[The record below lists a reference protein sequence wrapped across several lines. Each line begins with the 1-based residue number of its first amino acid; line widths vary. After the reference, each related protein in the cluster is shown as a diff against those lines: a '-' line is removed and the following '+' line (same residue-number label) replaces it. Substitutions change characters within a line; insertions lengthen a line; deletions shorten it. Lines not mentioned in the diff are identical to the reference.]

1 MKGMT
6 LYLLELYNSYKL
18 LLCFEISGCPS
29 VSCLGTVPDLQP
41 DQSFEFFQLYQNEV
55 GSK

>member
-18 LLCFEISGCPS
+18 LLCFEISGFPS
-29 VSCLGTVPDLQP
+29 VSCLGTIPDLQP
-41 DQSFEFFQLYQNEV
+41 DQSFEFFQLYQNKV